1 MVAAGTVGPGRVGLG
16 QALVLRILQVAYSL
30 VPVGPDAV
38 GGSEQVLYHLER
50 GLAARGFETLVI
62 ASEDSQVSGKLIP
75 LPRASLPYDEPRIAA
90 MRARQA
96 NAIRAALSR
105 HRIDLVHMHGF
116 DFDCYLPPA
125 GVPVLATLHC
135 PPAWY
140 SSNAL
145 YTSKP
150 GVWLNAVSRYQ
161 FEDLSPDD
169 QLLGFVENGV
179 PIEDLGNLH
188 HARRRF
194 ALMLA
199 RISPEK
205 GIREALEAAR
215 SADVPLLIA
224 GSLYPYPDHQ
234 RYFTEE
240 IAPLLDRKRRYLGPV
255 DFARKR
261 HLLAAAQCVV
271 IPSIEPETSSLVLRE
286 AFAAGTPVIA
296 IRRGALA
303 EVIDHGVTGLLVDS
317 VAEMAAALLT
327 TSALDRDACRK
338 IARERFSL
346 ERMIDGYIQLYREVL
361 RRSASQLA
369 EFEIAP

>member
-1 MVAAGTVGPGRVGLG
+1 MVAAGTVGPGGVGLG
-16 QALVLRILQVAYSL
+16 KALVLRILQVAYSL
-30 VPVGPDAV
+30 APVGPDAV

-62 ASEDSQVSGKLIP
+62 ASEDSQVAGKLIP
-75 LPRASLPYDEPRIAA
+75 LPRVSPPYDEPKIAA
-90 MRARQA
+90 MRAQQA
-96 NAIRAALSR
+96 NAIREALSR
-105 HRIDLVHMHGF
+105 YRIDLIHMHGF
-116 DFDCYLPPA
+116 DFDRYLPPA

-135 PPAWY
+135 PSAWY

-145 YTSKP
+145 YTLKP

-161 FEDLSPDD
+161 FEDLSPND

-179 PIEDLGNLH
+179 PVEDFGNRH
-188 HARRRF
+188 HARRSF
-194 ALMLA
+194 ALLLA

-255 DFARKR
+255 SFGRKR
-261 HLLAAAQCVV
+261 RLLAAAQCVV
-271 IPSIEPETSSLVLRE
+271 IPSIAPETSSLVLRE
-286 AFAAGTPVIA
+286 AFAAGTPVVA
-296 IRRGALA
+296 FRRGALT
-303 EVIDHGVTGLLVDS
+303 ETIVDGVTGKLVGS
-317 VAEMAAALLT
+317 VAEMAEALLA
-327 TSALDRDACRK
+327 TSVLDRDACRK
-338 IARERFSL
+338 MARERFSL
-346 ERMIDGYIQLYREVL
+346 ERMIEGYIQLYQEVL
-361 RRSASQLA
+361 RRSARRNA
-369 EFEIAP
+369 VPETAR

>member
-1 MVAAGTVGPGRVGLG
+1 
-16 QALVLRILQVAYSL
+16 
-30 VPVGPDAV
+30 
-38 GGSEQVLYHLER
+38 
-50 GLAARGFETLVI
+50 
-62 ASEDSQVSGKLIP
+62 
-75 LPRASLPYDEPRIAA
+75 
-90 MRARQA
+90 
-96 NAIRAALSR
+96 
-105 HRIDLVHMHGF
+105 
-116 DFDCYLPPA
+116 
-125 GVPVLATLHC
+125 
-135 PPAWY
+135 
-140 SSNAL
+140 
-145 YTSKP
+145 
-150 GVWLNAVSRYQ
+150 
-161 FEDLSPDD
+161 
-169 QLLGFVENGV
+169 
-179 PIEDLGNLH
+179 
-188 HARRRF
+188 
-194 ALMLA
+194 MLA

-255 DFARKR
+255 GFARKR

-286 AFAAGTPVIA
+286 AFAAGTAVIA
-296 IRRGALA
+296 FRQGALA